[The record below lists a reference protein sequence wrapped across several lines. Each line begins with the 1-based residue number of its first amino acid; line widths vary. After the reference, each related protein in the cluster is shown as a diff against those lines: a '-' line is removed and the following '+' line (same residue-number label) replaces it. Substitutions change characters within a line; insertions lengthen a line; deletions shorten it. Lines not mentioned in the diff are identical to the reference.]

1 MQFKNFEL
9 QASPHITRATC
20 TDFKCGRDLIE
31 VDNGWSSVALFCP
44 KCENVYVLKLI
55 KVPIKKI
62 DEKFILE
69 CRGQV
74 EELKFRADRALKR
87 RK

>member
-20 TDFKCGRDLIE
+20 TKCRSDLIE
-31 VDNGWSSVALFCP
+31 VDNGWFSIALFCP

-55 KVPIKKI
+55 KVPDKKV

-69 CRGQV
+69 CRDQV
-74 EELKFRADRALKR
+74 EELKIRADRAIKR